1 MKYYIVLC
9 VIRANSASLL
19 SIWCYRSSIKEEF
32 YVPHCSPE
40 DMIEISKRIK
50 PDLLDS
56 KEMTRILRGDHPN
69 TYTFTK
75 ALAEQAVKEN
85 ASDLPLSIFRP
96 SIVVAAAKE
105 PMPGWIDNLNGPTGN
120 RILWHF

>member
-1 MKYYIVLC
+1 MEPGEAL
-9 VIRANSASLL
+9 A
-19 SIWCYRSSIKEEF
+19 
-32 YVPHCSPE
+32 
-40 DMIEISKRIK
+40 
-50 PDLLDS
+50 LLDS
-56 KEMTRILRGDHPN
+56 MDKELLDSPSVTKEIIGDRPN

-120 RILWHF
+120 

>member
-1 MKYYIVLC
+1 
-9 VIRANSASLL
+9 
-19 SIWCYRSSIKEEF
+19 
-32 YVPHCSPE
+32 
-40 DMIEISKRIK
+40 MIEISKRIK

-120 RILWHF
+120 TMALLTFRTLTLAHFFGNQKLHN

>member
-1 MKYYIVLC
+1 MKYSSTE
-9 VIRANSASLL
+9 IRANSVSLL
-19 SIWCYRSSIKEEF
+19 STWCYRSSIKEEF
-32 YVPHCSPE
+32 YVPQCSPE

-120 RILWHF
+120 